1 MARKR
6 RKHREQVFS
15 RRSLP
20 GSAPGTLIV
29 DPEAPRTKIHVIA
42 YGAENM
48 AESDVTDAASVRG
61 FLESWPVVWVR
72 VSGLGDLA
80 AITQLGE
87 IFGLH
92 RLALEDVINV
102 HQRSKVEQYRDYSYI
117 VVRAV
122 NDADGISSEQVS
134 IFLGKSYVISFHE
147 SDPGCF
153 DPVAQRIREGKGLL
167 RGSGPSHLAYSLID
181 ACIDRFFPV
190 VERYGDQLETLED
203 AIIAQPGASMVDRI
217 HETKGRLMTLR
228 RISWPMRD
236 AMMVLY
242 RDPILWVNDEERIY
256 LRDCYDHMVQIN
268 DLLESYRDISAGLME
283 VYLSSLGNRTNEIMK
298 VLTILSAVFIPLTL
312 ISGVYGMNF
321 EGAVPAFDWRG
332 GFFFALGLMVA
343 VAVAML
349 LYFRRKGWWGGEGA
363 SKGNR

>member
-1 MARKR
+1 MARKKRKR
-6 RKHREQVFS
+6 RERLFS

-29 DPEAPRTKIHVIA
+29 DPNAPRTKIHVIA
-42 YGAENM
+42 YGADKATEG
-48 AESDVTDAASVRG
+48 DVPDAAAVRS
-61 FLESWPVVWVR
+61 FLDSWPVVWVR

-80 AITQLGE
+80 AITQLGD
-87 IFGLH
+87 IFSLH

-102 HQRSKVEQYRDYSYI
+102 HQRSKVEQYKDYSYI

-134 IFLGKSYVISFHE
+134 IFLGKNYVISFHE
-147 SDPGCF
+147 NDPGYF
-153 DPVAQRIREGKGLL
+153 DPEAQRIREGKGML
-167 RGSGPSHLAYSLID
+167 RGAGPSLLAYSLID

-203 AIIAQPGASMVDRI
+203 AIIAQPGTGMVDRI
-217 HETKGRLMTLR
+217 HEVKGGLMMLR
-228 RISWPMRD
+228 RIAWPMRD

-242 RDPILWVNDEERIY
+242 RDPILWVNEEERIY

-312 ISGVYGMNF
+312 ISGIYGMNF
-321 EGAVPAFDWRG
+321 EKSFPAFSWRG
-332 GFFFALGLMVA
+332 GFFFTLGLMTVVA
-343 VAVAML
+343 LAML
-349 LYFRRKGWWGGEGA
+349 LYFRRKGWWGGAEN
-363 SKGNR
+363 SEKR